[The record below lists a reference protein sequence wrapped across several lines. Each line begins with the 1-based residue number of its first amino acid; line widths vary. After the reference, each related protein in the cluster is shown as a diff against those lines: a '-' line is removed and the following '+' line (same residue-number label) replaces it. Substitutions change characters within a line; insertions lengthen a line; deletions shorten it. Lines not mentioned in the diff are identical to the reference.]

1 MLGSLPTT
9 SGTERTMRKV
19 VGLDISLQKTAVCV
33 LDHDGQIVWQGKIDS
48 EPGPLIEKLK
58 MWQDEIDLVGLEACP
73 LSEWLHTNLVAAG
86 FKAVCVD
93 VRHAQRFLSTRPV
106 KTDRNDA
113 RGIAEMMRVGHYQ
126 AVHVKSPEAQLVR
139 TILQTRRQVVSTLL
153 QIQGSIR
160 GLLKVSGLKVGE
172 THRCRFDKRVRE
184 LLEQMPKLEM
194 AIGPLLRVLEQ
205 TVGERAKLDKLLGQA
220 ARKDKFCLRL
230 MTIPG
235 VGPITSLAFRATVD
249 DPERFATSKSVG
261 AYVGMTPKLYQ
272 SGEVDRSGGISKAGD
287 GMLRHLLYE
296 AASALITRCKEPSK
310 LCAWGVA
317 VARRRG
323 AKRAR
328 VAVARKLAVIM
339 HRIWVTGGRFE
350 TGVERPKL
358 AAA

>member
-1 MLGSLPTT
+1 
-9 SGTERTMRKV
+9 MRKV

-33 LDHDGQIVWQGKIDS
+33 LDRDGQLVWQGKIDS

-58 MWQDEIDLVGLEACP
+58 LWQDEIDLVGLEACP
-73 LSEWLHTNLVAAG
+73 LSEWLHSNLVEAG
-86 FKAVCVD
+86 FKAVCVE

-113 RGIAEMMRVGHYQ
+113 RGLAEMMRVGHYR
-126 AVHVKSPEAQLVR
+126 AVHVKSSEAQMVR
-139 TILQTRRQVVSTLL
+139 TVLQARRQVVATLL

-160 GLLKVSGLKVGE
+160 GLLKVYGLKVGE
-172 THRCRFDKRVRE
+172 THRCRFDKRVRD
-184 LLEQMPKLEM
+184 LLAEVPKLEV

-205 TVGERAKLDKLLGQA
+205 LVGERGKMDKLLSQA
-220 ARKDKFCLRL
+220 ARNDKVCLRL

-249 DPERFATSKSVG
+249 EPDRFTSSKVVG
-261 AYVGMTPKLYQ
+261 SYFGITPRVYQ
-272 SGEVDRSGGISKAGD
+272 SGEMDRSGHISKQGD
-287 GMLRHLLYE
+287 GMIRHLLYE
-296 AASALITRCKEPSK
+296 AASALMTRCRQPSK
-310 LCAWGVA
+310 LRAWGIA
-317 VARRRG
+317 IARRRG

-339 HRIWVTGGRFE
+339 HGMWVSGGEFE
-350 TGVERPKL
+350 TGVERTML

>member
-1 MLGSLPTT
+1 
-9 SGTERTMRKV
+9 MRKV

-33 LDHDGQIVWQGKIDS
+33 LDRDGQLVWQGKVDS

-58 MWQDEIDLVGLEACP
+58 LWQDEIDLVGLEACP
-73 LSEWLHTNLVAAG
+73 LSEWLHSNLVEAG
-86 FKAVCVD
+86 FKAVCVE

-113 RGIAEMMRVGHYQ
+113 RGLAEMMRVGHYR
-126 AVHVKSPEAQLVR
+126 AVHVKSPEAQMVR
-139 TILQTRRQVVSTLL
+139 TVLQARRQVVASLL

-160 GLLKVSGLKVGE
+160 GLLKVYGLKVGD
-172 THRCRFDKRVRE
+172 THRCRFDKRVRD
-184 LLEQMPKLEM
+184 LLAEVPKLEV

-205 TVGERAKLDKLLGQA
+205 LMGERGKMDKLLSQA
-220 ARKDKFCLRL
+220 ARKDKVCLRL

-249 DPERFATSKSVG
+249 EPGRFASSKVVG
-261 AYVGMTPKLYQ
+261 SYFGITPRVYQ
-272 SGEVDRSGGISKAGD
+272 SGEVDRSGHISKQGD
-287 GMLRHLLYE
+287 GMIRHLLYE
-296 AASALITRCKEPSK
+296 AASALMTRCRQPSK
-310 LCAWGVA
+310 LRAWGIA
-317 VARRRG
+317 IARRRG

-339 HRIWVTGGRFE
+339 HRMWVSGGEFE
-350 TGVERPKL
+350 TGVERTML

>member
-1 MLGSLPTT
+1 
-9 SGTERTMRKV
+9 MRKV

-33 LDHDGQIVWQGKIDS
+33 LDRDGQLVWQGKIDS
-48 EPGPLIEKLK
+48 EPAPLIEKLK
-58 MWQDEIDLVGLEACP
+58 IWQDEIDLVGLEACP
-73 LSEWLHTNLVAAG
+73 LSEWLHANLTAAG
-86 FKAVCVD
+86 FKAVCVE

-113 RGIAEMMRVGHYQ
+113 RGIAEMMRVGHYRP
-126 AVHVKSPEAQLVR
+126 VHVKSSEAQLVR
-139 TILQTRRQVVSTLL
+139 TILQARRQVVSTLL

-160 GLLKVSGLKVGE
+160 GLLKVYGLKVGDI
-172 THRCRFDKRVRE
+172 HRVRFDKRVRE
-184 LLEQMPKLEM
+184 LLAEMPQLEM

-205 TVGERAKLDKLLGQA
+205 VMGERGKMDKLLGQV
-220 ARKDKFCLRL
+220 ARKDKLCLLL

-261 AYVGMTPKLYQ
+261 SYLGMTPRVYQ
-272 SGEVDRSGGISKAGD
+272 SGEADRSGQISKAGD
-287 GMLRHLLYE
+287 GMMRHLLYE
-296 AASALITRCKEPSK
+296 AASALMTRCRQPSK
-310 LCAWGVA
+310 LRAWGIA
-317 VARRRG
+317 IARRRG

-339 HRIWVTGGRFE
+339 HRMWVSGGRFE
-350 TGVERPKL
+350 TGVEKPKL